1 MTNDLINMNGY
12 GIYVWPAFIFTIMS
26 FTSLYFI
33 IKIQFIKEKKKFITK
48 FGSLNSER
56 AALAKSKSINRE
68 ILSNISSI

>member
-1 MTNDLINMNGY
+1 MINELINMNGY